1 MNVLRSF
8 GKVENNFQ
16 ELFTNLA
23 EDLQTFMYLTDNV
36 ELAEKY
42 EVKEGEL
49 YKNLVENIDAT
60 ANKKLKEAYEK
71 VREANDAKE

>member
-23 EDLQTFMYLTDNV
+23 EDLKTFMYLTDNV

>member
-1 MNVLRSF
+1 MNVLSSF

-16 ELFTNLA
+16 DLFTHLT
-23 EDLQTFMYLTDNV
+23 EDIKAFMYLTDNV

-60 ANKKLKEAYEK
+60 ANKKLK
-71 VREANDAKE
+71 